1 MSRPNTTNNQV
12 ENNQVRQVL
21 MNELGLTREYIRGQV
36 DDIVRATIE
45 KHLAAPRF
53 EVLIERYIEKTVQQI
68 LKTDYYDTD
77 NLKKTITATLKEKVA
92 EAVSHL
98 RIEIA

>member
-1 MSRPNTTNNQV
+1 MSEPNTTNNQV
-12 ENNQVRQVL
+12 RQIL

-45 KHLAAPRF
+45 KHLCSPQF
-53 EVLIERYIEKTVQQI
+53 ENLVERHIEKTVQQV
-68 LKTDYYDTD
+68 LKTNYYETD
-77 NLKKTITATLKEKVA
+77 SLKKLITASLKEKVS

-98 RIEIA
+98 KIEVAEPSH